1 MLPSSPFPSPSGRTH
16 PTRNNSRRRFK
27 QQPAAAGSP
36 SSPAGVVA
44 AATGRSFP
52 PLTPPDLAATAATG
66 SAARGRGEGMWA
78 ARVSRREG
86 GEARGV
92 IRSGGGGK
100 RPGRRFGGDER
111 ASARST
117 AHSVGRSL
125 SHRQAIAF
133 LCLDYCVQQ
142 SCPHDRALPHRWPPP
157 PLNRS
162 GDVQWGKMGAMWW
175 NGAGVKYDLRGR
187 EGSSF
192 LTFSPR
198 ASSGEIGRAAGSRL
212 APTAEAQC
220 SHSHSPLPG
229 HCQRPLW

>member
-1 MLPSSPFPSPSGRTH
+1 
-16 PTRNNSRRRFK
+16 
-27 QQPAAAGSP
+27 
-36 SSPAGVVA
+36 
-44 AATGRSFP
+44 
-52 PLTPPDLAATAATG
+52 
-66 SAARGRGEGMWA
+66 MWA

-86 GEARGV
+86 GEARGEARGV

-100 RPGRRFGGDER
+100 RPGRRFGGDVR
-111 ASARST
+111 AGARST

-142 SCPHDRALPHRWPPP
+142 SCPYDRPEPP

-162 GDVQWGKMGAMWW
+162 GDVQWGKMGAMWR
-175 NGAGVKYDLRGR
+175 NGAGVKYDLWGR
-187 EGSSF
+187 AGSSF

-198 ASSGEIGRAAGSRL
+198 ARASSGEIGCAAGSPL